1 LRAGKKWHPTLE
13 YGSQNNPSHYHSQ
26 IFSFKLSTM
35 KTSTFFLIATLLS
48 NAAVSVESQ
57 LRLRQRWRL
66 NLAEVLAITDVESSP
81 KKDDD
86 DDDEVT
92 CIMH

>member
-26 IFSFKLSTM
+26 IFSFKKLSTM
-35 KTSTFFLIATLLS
+35 KTSTFFLLATLLS
-48 NAAVSVESQ
+48 NAAVSVESR
-57 LRLRQRWRL
+57 LKLRQRWRQT
-66 NLAEVLAITDVESSP
+66 LAEVLAITDVESSP

-86 DDDEVT
+86 DEVR